1 MNEKELHDHLNWKT
15 LHIHALGNAVSDSSL
30 GHLLSYVNDSDSHI
44 ALRSS
49 AVNALAKYNQK
60 QVRVVCHLV
69 EVLSNIAQGI
79 SVTLNTL
86 LLSSFCCLH
95 RNTILFTQK

>member
-79 SVTLNTL
+79 SVTLNKL
-86 LLSSFCCLH
+86 
-95 RNTILFTQK
+95 

>member
-1 MNEKELHDHLNWKT
+1 MTEQELHDHLNWKT

-44 ALRSS
+44 VLRSS

-60 QVRVVCHLV
+60 HVSFMFGHLYSHKHGWHLIGDIV
-69 EVLSNIAQGI
+69 
-79 SVTLNTL
+79 
-86 LLSSFCCLH
+86 
-95 RNTILFTQK
+95 